1 MKAGTLRV
9 GFRSE
14 RLSNLNEA
22 QAVER
27 AGESRRMDQLVQLL
41 FGHERAV
48 FTNGQFGFEVRPP
61 VWLLLVILLT
71 FGAFIYFVYIR
82 TRARLT
88 RPTLA
93 GLISLRTALFALLLF
108 MLLRPVIVVSSV
120 IPHSSYVA
128 LLADDSRSMQIT
140 DERDGLSRLEAAKRA
155 LLSTESS
162 YLARLQE
169 KFKTDLYGFS
179 TEVTKLTDGGELYG
193 EGMGSDLGGAIF
205 EAVRRSSGGLLSAI
219 VLVSDGA
226 SNVPRDLA
234 AELRDLRARGIPVY
248 TVGTGSTTRL
258 TDAELSRVSVPRRVL
273 VGSSANVEAF
283 VRLSGYG
290 ATRVLIAV
298 SEDGRALKTEEF
310 NLRGDDT
317 EAVNIEIVPTTAG
330 SHRYTF
336 DITALDGET
345 VLENNRQEALI
356 EVIEGPL
363 KVLYI
368 EGEPRWEHGKLR
380 AALSR
385 NEKNVT
391 LVSILRSGENKFY
404 RQGVAGEQELV
415 SGFPKTEEELFAYQG
430 LIIGSVEASFFSTEQ
445 LRNIEAFVARRGGGL
460 LALGGRFAFDAGK
473 FAGTPIADLLP
484 LALGER
490 TATVPT
496 HSSLV
501 FKAQLTARGASHPVT
516 RLSADRAVSQKI
528 WNDLPPI
535 SVPQTLSQVK
545 PGASLLLEARRAAG
559 ASNAASIVPLLAHQ
573 RYGRGQTLA
582 FTASDTWRWQMK
594 MDSKSNAHETFWR
607 QMLRY
612 LVSLSPE
619 QIEVASER
627 DVYALNDTV
636 RIVADVRDKKYNPV
650 AGARAIARIVQPSGA
665 SVEVP
670 LRFTARDDANR
681 YTGEFKTDE
690 LGRHRIELNVAGA
703 DIGTVNVESNF
714 LVSELNREF
723 YDSTQNVSLL
733 KRIASET
740 GGKYYTLDEL
750 DALVGDLTYRQTDN
764 SQRVTKD
771 LWDMPVNF
779 LLLVGLVSGEW
790 FLRKREG
797 LA

>member
-1 MKAGTLRV
+1 
-9 GFRSE
+9 
-14 RLSNLNEA
+14 
-22 QAVER
+22 
-27 AGESRRMDQLVQLL
+27 MDQLVQLL

-48 FTNGQFGFEVRPP
+48 FTNGQFGFEVRLPI
-61 VWLLLVILLT
+61 WLLLFILLA
-71 FGAFIYFVYIR
+71 FAAFIYFAYIR
-82 TRARLT
+82 TRTRLAGSA
-88 RPTLA
+88 LA
-93 GLISLRTALFALLLF
+93 GLILLRTALLALLLL

-128 LLADDSRSMQIT
+128 LLTDDSRSMQIT
-140 DERDGLSRLEAAKRA
+140 DERNGLSRLEAAKSFV
-155 LLSTESS
+155 LSPESS
-162 YLARLQE
+162 FLTRLQ
-169 KFKTDLYGFS
+169 KTFRTDFYGFS
-179 TEVTKLTDGGELYG
+179 TEVTKLAGGGELFG
-193 EGMGSDLGGAIF
+193 EGLGSDLGGAIS
-205 EAVRRSSGGLLSAI
+205 EAARRSSAGPLSAI
-219 VLVSDGA
+219 VVVSDGA

-248 TVGTGSTTRL
+248 TVGTGSTTRSA
-258 TDAELSRVSVPRRVL
+258 DVELSRVIVPRRVL

-283 VRLSGYG
+283 VRLNGFG
-290 ATRVLIAV
+290 ATKVLIAV

-310 NLRGDDT
+310 NLRGDGT
-317 EAVNIEIVPTTAG
+317 QAVQLEIVPTTAG

-336 DITALDGET
+336 DISALDGET
-345 VLENNRQEALI
+345 VLENNRQEALV

-363 KVLYI
+363 KVLYV
-368 EGEPRWEHGKLR
+368 EGEPRWEHGKMR

-415 SGFPKTEEELFAYQG
+415 SGFPKTEEELFVYQG
-430 LIIGSVEASFFSTEQ
+430 LILGSVEASFFTTEQ

-460 LALGGRFAFDAGK
+460 LALSGRFAFDQGK
-473 FAGTPIADLLP
+473 FAGTPIGDLLP

-490 TATVPT
+490 AAAVPVA
-496 HSSLV
+496 SAPL
-501 FKAQLTARGASHPVT
+501 FKAQLTAQGASHPIT
-516 RLSADRAVSQKI
+516 RLNADRAASQKT
-528 WNDLPPI
+528 WDDLPLI
-535 SVPQTLSQVK
+535 SVPQPLTRMK

-559 ASNAASIVPLLAHQ
+559 GAGSAAAVVPLLAHQ
-573 RYGRGQTLA
+573 RYGRGQTLV

-627 DVYALNDTV
+627 DVYALNDAV
-636 RIVADVRDKKYNPV
+636 RILADVRDKKFNPV
-650 AGARAIARIVQPSGA
+650 REARATALIFKPSGA

-681 YTGEFKTDE
+681 YVGEFKTDE
-690 LGRHRIELNVAGA
+690 LGRHRIELSVTGPE
-703 DIGTVNVESNF
+703 IGTTRVESNF

-723 YDSTQNVSLL
+723 YDSAQNVSLL
-733 KRIASET
+733 KRIAAET

-764 SQRVTKD
+764 SQRVTKA

-779 LLLVGLVSGEW
+779 LLLVGLLSGEW

>member
-1 MKAGTLRV
+1 
-9 GFRSE
+9 
-14 RLSNLNEA
+14 
-22 QAVER
+22 
-27 AGESRRMDQLVQLL
+27 MDQLVQLL

-61 VWLLLVILLT
+61 LWVLLALLLA
-71 FGAFIYFVYIR
+71 FGTFIYFVYIR
-82 TRARLT
+82 PRARLART
-88 RPTLA
+88 TLA
-93 GLISLRTALFALLLF
+93 GLISLRTGLFALLLF
-108 MLLRPVIVVSSV
+108 MLLKTVIVVSSV
-120 IPHSSYVA
+120 IPHRSYVD
-128 LLADDSRSMQIT
+128 LLTDDSRSMNIA
-140 DERDGLSRLEAAKRA
+140 DERNGLSRLEAAKRA
-155 LLSTESS
+155 LFSTENSF
-162 YLARLQE
+162 LTRLQE
-169 KFKTDLYGFS
+169 NFKTDLYSFS
-179 TEVTKLTDGGELYG
+179 TEVARLTNGGELYG
-193 EGMGSDLGGAIF
+193 EGSGSDLGGAIS
-205 EAVRRSSGGLLSAI
+205 ETVRRSSAVPLSA
-219 VLVSDGA
+219 VVVVSDGA

-248 TVGTGSTTRL
+248 TVGAGSTTRL
-258 TDAELSRVSVPRRVL
+258 RDAELARVTVPRRVL

-290 ATRVLIAV
+290 ATKVLIAV

-317 EAVNIEIVPTTAG
+317 ESLQLEIVPTTAG
-330 SHRYTF
+330 THRYTF

-345 VLENNRQEALI
+345 TLENNRQEALV

-380 AALSR
+380 AALAR

-404 RQGVAGEQELV
+404 RQGVTGEQELV

-430 LIIGSVEASFFSTEQ
+430 LILGSVEASFFTAEQ

-460 LALGGRFAFDAGK
+460 LALGGRFAFDGGR
-473 FAGTPIADLLP
+473 FGGTPIADLLP

-490 TATVPT
+490 PATMPTASAP
-496 HSSLV
+496 H
-501 FKAQLTARGASHPVT
+501 FKAQLTARGAAHPVT
-516 RLSADRAVSQKI
+516 RLSADRAASQKI

-535 SVPQTLSQVK
+535 SLPQTLSQVK
-545 PGASLLLEARRAAG
+545 PGATVLIEARRAG
-559 ASNAASIVPLLAHQ
+559 NTAAVVPMLAHQ
-573 RYGRGQTLA
+573 RYGRGASLV

-627 DVYALNDTV
+627 DVYSLNDTV
-636 RIVADVRDKKYNPV
+636 LVVADVRDKKYNPV
-650 AGARAIARIVQPSGA
+650 AGARVLARIIQPSGT
-665 SVEVP
+665 SVEIP

-681 YTGEFKTDE
+681 YTGEFKADE
-690 LGRHRIELNVAGA
+690 LGRHRIELNVTGA

-714 LVSELNREF
+714 LVHELNREF
-723 YDSTQNVSLL
+723 YDSTQNESLL
-733 KRIASET
+733 KRIAAET

-750 DALVGDLTYRQTDN
+750 DALVGDLTYRQTAN